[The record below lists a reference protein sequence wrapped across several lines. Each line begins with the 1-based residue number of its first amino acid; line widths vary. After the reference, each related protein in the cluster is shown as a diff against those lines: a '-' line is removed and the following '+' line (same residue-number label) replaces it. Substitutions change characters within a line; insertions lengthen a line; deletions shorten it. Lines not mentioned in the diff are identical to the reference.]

1 MLNRF
6 FSIIT
11 YLTHPLVIPVYLLL
25 ILFNSDTYL
34 SYTLSPALQRIIL
47 AAVFILTCLMPFLT
61 SVLLLKKQ
69 GVKGLLMEDRQ
80 SRTIPYFLTLVYYIA
95 CYYFLLRLPVSS
107 VIKILILAAACCI
120 ALAFIIN
127 FFWKISIHLI
137 GIGGMAGAFY
147 ILTVLMGNEF
157 LLPFI
162 LALLLAGLTAT
173 ARLSQNAHT
182 HSQLYVG
189 FIVGFACEYLFIMW
203 SLST

>member
-11 YLTHPLVIPVYLLL
+11 YLTHPLIIPIYLLL

-137 GIGGMAGAFY
+137 GLGGMAGAFY
-147 ILTVLMGNEF
+147 VLSLLLSSEF
-157 LLPFI
+157 ILPFVLSI
-162 LALLLAGLTAT
+162 ILAGLTAS
-173 ARLSQNAHT
+173 ARLMKNAHSP
-182 HSQLYVG
+182 SQLYFG
-189 FIVGFACEYLFIMW
+189 FIAGFVCEYIFIMY
-203 SLST
+203 SLK